1 MKYILTSLLSLFLF
15 TACSGKKYFEPEDV
29 SSNIELNKESMS
41 SSISSMNKIGGTL
54 NNKQVITKNGI
65 SSYELPEGF
74 DFLNITEDGRIIAT
88 NYIDKILIGKEERV
102 VKDVVVA
109 ASLKNEKLALVYSSN
124 TIELL
129 DINTSK
135 TLFKEYLP
143 LSLANDTRIT
153 NPYFM
158 GNLILFPTLN
168 GKVIIVS
175 SSNNESIKNISV
187 DPDNEFN
194 NIISLNVIESTQTLI
209 VASPNKIVSISP
221 KEILSKDYEIRDII
235 VNKENIYLATIDG
248 QIIKLTANLDQVAK
262 KKYKYAKI
270 HALAF
275 TDSLYA
281 VESQGYLINIKDDF
295 AEDTIYNFGF
305 DNEERMIAIGNKV
318 YFGSKYITLP

>member
-1 MKYILTSLLSLFLF
+1 MKYILISISALLLF

-29 SSNIELNKESMS
+29 SNNIVLSKESLS
-41 SSISSMNKIGGTL
+41 SSITSINKIGATL
-54 NNKQVITKNGI
+54 EDKRFLTKNGI
-65 SSYELPEGF
+65 SDVELPEGF
-74 DFLNITEDGRIIAT
+74 DFLNLTEDGKVIAT
-88 NYIDKILIGKEERV
+88 NYLDKILVGNVEKPM
-102 VKDVVVA
+102 KDVVVA
-109 ASLKNEKLALVYSSN
+109 ASLKDGKLALVYSNN
-124 TIELL
+124 TIELQ
-129 DINTSK
+129 DMATSK
-135 TLFKEYLP
+135 TLYKEYLP